1 MIKFLGHLSCIL
13 DSLRMVYN
21 FCFNVTS
28 PLPIFF
34 FLIYFV
40 HVFVQ
45 TCCVLCIV
53 LLIWLLFTYFL
64 AYLIFD
70 MCCGHIRQ
78 AFLLVLC

>member
-34 FLIYFV
+34 FFDLF
-40 HVFVQ
+40 
-45 TCCVLCIV
+45 CACLCSD
-53 LLIWLLFTYFL
+53 LLCNMYCFINLASFYIFFSLFDL
-64 AYLIFD
+64 
-70 MCCGHIRQ
+70 
-78 AFLLVLC
+78 